1 MDNLGLNYMD
11 MVGQRP
17 VRRKAGRPK
26 GVPAIVDIPDMH
38 RSTPQKKGV
47 KPMSTD
53 RDVGKPK
60 SSIQILGDLPELFA
74 SLSEQIVALTASNE
88 RNNAVQEAQLKQS
101 ELLLTRI
108 DGMASELHALVI
120 LMSEMVT
127 LQSYMMDNDTLDSD
141 SRSHREKVANLVEN
155 GD

>member
-17 VRRKAGRPK
+17 VRKKMGRTN
-26 GVPAIVDIPDMH
+26 GVSAIVDIPDLH
-38 RSTPQKKGV
+38 RSTPQKKGI
-47 KPMSTD
+47 KSMNTD
-53 RDVGKPK
+53 RDVAKPK
-60 SSIQILGDLPELFA
+60 SSIQMLGELPELFA
-74 SLSEQIVALTASNE
+74 SLSEQIAALTASNE

-127 LQSYMMDNDTLDSD
+127 FQSYMMDNTTLDSD